1 MPDPK
6 KLKVGDKVKFV
17 SLPDE
22 WRHPQAMVLKESVA
36 FMKVMISRN
45 WPSRVYKIDEYGV
58 PWIKARLRRR
68 GKPEHHWWAIVEKTG
83 WRLVR
88 KRA

>member
-6 KLKVGDKVKFV
+6 KLKIGDRVKFV

-22 WRHPQAMVLKESVA
+22 WKAPKYFVHAESVA
-36 FMKVMISRN
+36 FMEAMIARTGS
-45 WPSRVYKIDEYGV
+45 SRVNMIGEDGC
-58 PWIKARLRRR
+58 PWIDARVKNK
-68 GKPEHHWWAIVEKTG
+68 GVMEHHSWDIREESG

-88 KRA
+88 KRR